1 MENSAATKDVK
12 IKVGS
17 DTEVQ
22 DSETS
27 SLRSKFQMIQI
38 EANESQQNIVFCA
51 DSRKEADITTEAT
64 LFHSFQPCGLD
75 ANCHANSEIAFQN
88 MVKHKTA
95 KSIKH

>member
-1 MENSAATKDVK
+1 
-12 IKVGS
+12 
-17 DTEVQ
+17 
-22 DSETS
+22 
-27 SLRSKFQMIQI
+27 MIQI